1 MLFSPYFYVMVQ
13 GIGDSGQWMVNAV
26 LFVLL
31 TKQVRDA
38 FLQLCGCRSTVQ
50 QKAVNTVKKEPTETT
65 RLKAGSAQ
73 KSRVTSLI
81 TRYVPTQGDSITPEP
96 LTT

>member
-1 MLFSPYFYVMVQ
+1 MVQ
-13 GIGDSGQWMVNAV
+13 GIGDSGQGMVNAV

-38 FLQLCGCRSTVQ
+38 FLQLCGCRSAVQ
-50 QKAVNTVKKEPTETT
+50 QKAVDTVKKEPTEIT
-65 RLKAGSAQ
+65 RLKAGSTQ
-73 KSRVTSLI
+73 KNRVKSLI
-81 TRYVPTQGDSITPEP
+81 IPCVPTQGDSITPEP